1 MKRFFALLAVAL
13 VLSPAARAEEG
24 SEFWFNDGLAW
35 YQHPCGFEA
44 FVKYG
49 KQDTPQIRHNYYLTL
64 KHPEMCST
72 LFPSA
77 GR

>member
-13 VLSPAARAEEG
+13 VLSPAARVDEG

-49 KQDTPQIRHNYYLTL
+49 KQDTPQIRHNY
-64 KHPEMCST
+64 
-72 LFPSA
+72 
-77 GR
+77 